1 MSFLIQRVRGGAL
14 TLAEVAGDVL
24 RIGRG
29 TRAALRSDNPAVS
42 LDHATIAHDAAGYAL
57 TDLGS
62 ITGTYVNGRPVETAR
77 LAKGDVVEIGDLRIE
92 VQVAEA
98 GKPFFARVTSTVA
111 AAQAV
116 EEEQEAAPEIAGPRG
131 GVVTAPK
138 VDYASA
144 YRLQRPYLT
153 KLSLVALLL
162 IAAFAILAEITS
174 APQKQVI
181 FMPGGVSSAHMR
193 ALDAGNQPIAKNCQ
207 ACHDPFHGV
216 TDAKCIA
223 CHTKEPHAPTQKAA
237 PQCLSCHAEH
247 RGAAK
252 LSMMPDA
259 RCTSCHADLAAHD
272 TRVIPSAARDPLPQ
286 GIPRSARND
295 TILHIATFDESHPD
309 FERPPDTDTLKFNHK
324 LHLQAKG
331 IFNGEGRREV
341 LQCVQCHKLV
351 ADKAGRW
358 DPKPIAF
365 ATDCQRCHR
374 LTFDARFPN
383 AEVPH
388 GGDPGIVY
396 GFLGGIYSG
405 DSSLAAKNP
414 EEVRRIITSRPMTR
428 SAGESAVVSAEHVIK
443 AKCTTCH
450 ELQTIKGRLVATRPV
465 MRTRWIEHAR
475 FSHSEPHR
483 ACESCHTGARQST
496 LTADVLMPRIAN
508 CADCHGPRDGKAAS
522 TCLTCHEYHER
533 SRNSLTKIS
542 AAVVLPAARP
552 VGPSLWSG
560 GRPGMMGW
568 IFLAAIT
575 VLLVIVLVPV
585 AIALIRRISRRDEP
599 PPAARPGRAAPP
611 PMPDIPTAKVPVT
624 SAQPAAAA
632 PPPPPPATTDLT
644 QAEFPAPA
652 REGTEMVQWYGMLV
666 CTSGPLEGKRF
677 IVEEAGF
684 YIGRDP
690 ALAQVVVPDTRVSK
704 RHVRIVVKDGKV
716 HAVDQDSTN
725 GTFLGKAGGERV
737 TDVQLRKGDTLI
749 LADNAATFT
758 YQI

>member
-1 MSFLIQRVRGGAL
+1 MSFLIQRVRGGGL
-14 TLAEVAGDVL
+14 TLAEFAGDVL

-29 TRAALRSDNPAVS
+29 TRASLRSDNPAVS
-42 LDHATIAHDAAGYAL
+42 LDHATIAADAGGYTL

-77 LAKGDVVEIGDLRIE
+77 LGKGDVVEIGDLRIE

-98 GKPFFARVTSTVA
+98 EKPFFARVTSTVA
-111 AAQAV
+111 AAQTDV
-116 EEEQEAAPEIAGPRG
+116 EEEAEAVAPKAGPRG

-138 VDYASA
+138 VDYVTA

-153 KLSLVALLL
+153 KLSLMALLL
-162 IAAFAILAEITS
+162 IAGFAILAELTS
-174 APQKQVI
+174 APQKQVA

-193 ALDAGNQPIAKNCQ
+193 ALDARGEPIAQNCQ

-223 CHTKEPHAPTQKAA
+223 CHTKEPHAPTAKET
-237 PQCLSCHAEH
+237 PPCLSCHAEH
-247 RGAAK
+247 RGATK
-252 LSMMPDA
+252 LATLPEA
-259 RCTSCHADLAAHD
+259 RCTSCHADLGAHD
-272 TRVIPSAARDPLPQ
+272 ARVPPPAA
-286 GIPRSARND
+286 A
-295 TILHIATFDESHPD
+295 HIATFDANHPD
-309 FERPPDTDTLKFNHK
+309 LQRPPDTDTLKFNHK
-324 LHLQAKG
+324 LHLQARG
-331 IFNGEGRREV
+331 IFNAEGKREV
-341 LQCVQCHKLV
+341 LQCTGCHKLV
-351 ADKAGRW
+351 ADKAGKW

-365 ATDCQRCHR
+365 ASDCQRCHR

-405 DSSLAAKNP
+405 DSSLAGKNP
-414 EEVRRIITSRPMTR
+414 EEVRRILTARPMSR
-428 SAGESAVVSAEHVIK
+428 SAGESAIVSAEHVIK
-443 AKCTTCH
+443 AKCSTCH
-450 ELQTIKGRLVATRPV
+450 ELTTVKGRLVATRPV
-465 MRTRWIEHAR
+465 LRTRWIELPR

-483 ACESCHTGARQST
+483 ACETCHAGARESA
-496 LTADVLMPRIAN
+496 LTADVLMPNIKN
-508 CADCHGPRDGKAAS
+508 CAACHAPREGKPAS

-533 SRNSLTKIS
+533 SRNSLTKVS
-542 AAVVLPAARP
+542 AAVVMPGGR
-552 VGPSLWSG
+552 VSGPSLLGG
-560 GRPGMMGW
+560 GRPGMLGW

-575 VLLVIVLVPV
+575 VLLVIVLIPV
-585 AIALIRRISRRDEP
+585 AIALIRRVSRRDEAP
-599 PPAARPGRAAPP
+599 PPSRSPRAAPP
-611 PMPDIPTAKVPVT
+611 PPPMQPPTDVPTAKVPVT
-624 SAQPAAAA
+624 NA
-632 PPPPPPATTDLT
+632 PPPPPPPAPAAADLT
-644 QAEFPAPA
+644 QAEFVAPP

-666 CTSGPLEGKRF
+666 CTSGALAGKRF
-677 IVEEAGF
+677 IVEEPGF

-690 ALAQVVVPDTRVSK
+690 AMAQVVIPDSRISK

-737 TDVQLRKGDTLI
+737 SDVQLRKGDTLV

>member
-1 MSFLIQRVRGGAL
+1 MSFLIQRVRGGGL
-14 TLAEVAGDVL
+14 TLAEFAGDVH

-29 TRAALRSDNPAVS
+29 TRASLRSDNPAVS
-42 LDHATIAHDAAGYAL
+42 LDHATIAHDAAGYTI

-77 LAKGDVVEIGDLRIE
+77 LAKGDVVEIGDLRLE

-98 GKPFFARVTSTVA
+98 EKPFFARVTSTVA

-116 EEEQEAAPEIAGPRG
+116 EEEEAAAPKAGPRG

-138 VDYASA
+138 VDYVSA

-153 KLSLVALLL
+153 KLSLMALLL
-162 IAAFAILAEITS
+162 IAGFAVLAEITS

-193 ALDAGNQPIAKNCQ
+193 ALDARNEPISKNCQ

-223 CHTKEPHAPTQKAA
+223 CHTREPHAPTQKDSPA
-237 PQCLSCHAEH
+237 CLSCHAEH

-252 LSMMPDA
+252 LSTMPDS
-259 RCTSCHADLAAHD
+259 RCASCHADLAAHD
-272 TRVIPSAARDPLPQ
+272 TRAPEPAA
-286 GIPRSARND
+286 AA
-295 TILHIATFDESHPD
+295 HIATFDANHPD
-309 FERPPDTDTLKFNHK
+309 FQRPPDTDTLKFNHK
-324 LHLQAKG
+324 LHLQPKG

-351 ADKAGRW
+351 ADKAGKW

-365 ATDCQRCHR
+365 ASDCQRCHR

-405 DSSLAAKNP
+405 DSSLAGKNP
-414 EEVRRIITSRPMTR
+414 EEVRRILTSRPMSR
-428 SAGESAVVSAEHVIK
+428 SAGESAIVSAEHVIK
-443 AKCTTCH
+443 AKCTVCH
-450 ELQTIKGRLVATRPV
+450 ELTNVKGRLAAARPV
-465 MRTRWIEHAR
+465 LRTRWIEHAR

-483 ACESCHTGARQST
+483 ACESCHAGARQSA
-496 LTADVLMPRIAN
+496 LTADVLMPQTKN
-508 CADCHGPRDGKAAS
+508 CAECHAPRDGKPAS

-533 SRNSLTKIS
+533 SRNSLTKVS
-542 AAVVLPAARP
+542 AAVVMPAGSAA
-552 VGPSLWSG
+552 GPSLLGG

-575 VLLVIVLVPV
+575 VLLVVVLVPV
-585 AIALIRRISRRDEP
+585 AIALIRRVSRRDETP
-599 PPAARPGRAAPP
+599 PLSRLPRAAPP
-611 PMPDIPTAKVPVT
+611 PPPMQPLTDVPTAKVPVT
-624 SAQPAAAA
+624 NVPAA
-632 PPPPPPATTDLT
+632 PPPPPPAAPDLT
-644 QAEFPAPA
+644 AAEFVAPQ

-677 IVEEAGF
+677 IVEEPGF

-690 ALAQVVVPDTRVSK
+690 ALAQVVVPDSRISK

-737 TDVQLRKGDTLI
+737 SDVQLRKGDTLI

>member
-29 TRAALRSDNPAVS
+29 TRASLRSDNPAVS
-42 LDHATIAHDAAGYAL
+42 LDHATIAHDAAGYTL

-98 GKPFFARVTSTVA
+98 EKPFFARVTSTVA

-116 EEEQEAAPEIAGPRG
+116 EEEEEAKPEAAGPRG

-138 VDYASA
+138 VDYVSA

-162 IAAFAILAEITS
+162 IATFVVLAEITS
-174 APQKQVI
+174 APQKQFI

-193 ALDAGNQPIAKNCQ
+193 ALDAGGNPIAKNCQ
-207 ACHDPFHGV
+207 ACHDPFRGV

-223 CHTKEPHAPTQKAA
+223 CHTKMPHAPTQKDSPA
-237 PQCLSCHAEH
+237 CLSCHPEH

-252 LSMMPDA
+252 LSMLSDA
-259 RCTSCHADLAAHD
+259 KCAACHADLAAHD
-272 TRVIPSAARDPLPQ
+272 TRAPQPAA
-286 GIPRSARND
+286 AA
-295 TILHIATFDESHPD
+295 HIATFDANHPD

-324 LHLQAKG
+324 LHLQPKG

-351 ADKAGRW
+351 TDKAGRW

-365 ATDCQRCHR
+365 AADCQRCHR

-396 GFLGGIYSG
+396 GFLGGYYSG
-405 DSSLAAKNP
+405 DSSLATKTP
-414 EEVRRIITSRPMTR
+414 EEVRRIIGSRPMTR
-428 SAGESAVVSAEHVIK
+428 SIGESAVVSAEHVIK

-450 ELQTIKGRLVATRPV
+450 ELLTVKGRLVATRPV
-465 MRTRWIEHAR
+465 LRTRWIEHAR

-483 ACESCHTGARQST
+483 ACESCHAAAHQSA
-496 LTADVLMPRIAN
+496 LTSDVLMPRTAN
-508 CADCHGPRDGKAAS
+508 CADCHAPRDGKAAS

-533 SRNSLTKIS
+533 SRNSLTKVS

-552 VGPSLWSG
+552 AGPSLWSG

-599 PPAARPGRAAPP
+599 PPAARAARAAPP

-624 SAQPAAAA
+624 NAQPAAA
-632 PPPPPPATTDLT
+632 PPPPPPPPAASDLT

-666 CTSGPLEGKRF
+666 CTAGPIAGKRF
-677 IVEEAGF
+677 IIEDAGF

-690 ALAQVVVPDTRVSK
+690 VLAQVVIADSRISK